1 MGHVGKK
8 ILSKEDL
15 DALAGEIGAVEKKTS
30 GEIRVV
36 VRHRRHFTER
46 RLSLHD
52 LALREF
58 TRLGMHKTAMRT
70 GVLILLLVS
79 ERKFHII
86 ADEGIHRLV
95 PDGTWDEVASGMSAH
110 FREGRFQQGI
120 AEAVHRVGNLLAAH
134 LPPVPGDTNELSN
147 EVVEE

>member
-1 MGHVGKK
+1 MAHVGRK
-8 ILSKEDL
+8 ILSREDL
-15 DALAGEIGAVEKKTS
+15 EALSAEIGTVESKTAGEIR
-30 GEIRVV
+30 IV

-58 TRLGMHKTAMRT
+58 VRLGMHKTESRT

-79 ERKFHII
+79 EKKFHII

-95 PDGTWDEVASGMSAH
+95 PEGTWDEVASAMSAH
-110 FREGRFQQGI
+110 FREGRFRQGI
-120 AEAVHRVGNLLAAH
+120 AETVQKVGNLLAAH

-147 EVVEE
+147 DVIEE

>member
-15 DALAGEIGAVEKKTS
+15 HALASEIGAVEKKTS

-36 VRHRRHFTER
+36 VRHHRHFSER

-52 LALREF
+52 LAYREF
-58 TRLGMHKTAMRT
+58 IRLGMHKTDLRT
-70 GVLILLLVS
+70 GILILLLVS
-79 ERKFHII
+79 EKKFHII

-95 PDGTWDEVASGMSAH
+95 PDGTWDNVASGMSTH
-110 FREGRFQQGI
+110 FREGHFRQGI
-120 AEAVHRVGNLLAAH
+120 AEAVHSVGDLLAAY
-134 LPPVPGDTNELSN
+134 LPPVPGESNKLSN
-147 EVVEE
+147 DVIEE